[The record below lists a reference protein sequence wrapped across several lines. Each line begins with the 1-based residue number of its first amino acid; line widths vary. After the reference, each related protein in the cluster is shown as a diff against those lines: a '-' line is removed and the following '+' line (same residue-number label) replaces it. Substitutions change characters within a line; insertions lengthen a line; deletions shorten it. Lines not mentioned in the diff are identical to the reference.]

1 MLTKNFG
8 VTRHDRVVF
17 YDYDEITLM
26 SKPVFKK
33 IPESKTYEE
42 EMASEPWYYVGP
54 NDVFPEEFQYFM
66 LPSKHMKE
74 TFNAHYQK
82 LLDAEYWESIQEN
95 IKKYGV
101 MDYYPYGSEKRMC
114 EIYGENNE

>member
-1 MLTKNFG
+1 M
-8 VTRHDRVVF
+8 
-17 YDYDEITLM
+17 
-26 SKPVFKK
+26 
-33 IPESKTYEE
+33 PESITYEE
-42 EMASEPWYYVGP
+42 EMASEPWYNFDT
-54 NDVFPEEFQYFM
+54 NDVIPAELQYFM
-66 LPSKHMKE
+66 MPSKHMKE
-74 TFNAHYQK
+74 TFNTHYQK